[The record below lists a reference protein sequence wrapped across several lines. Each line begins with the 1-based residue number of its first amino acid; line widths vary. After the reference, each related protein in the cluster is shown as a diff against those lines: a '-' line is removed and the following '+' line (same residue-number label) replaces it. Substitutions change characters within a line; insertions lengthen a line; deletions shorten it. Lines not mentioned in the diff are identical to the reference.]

1 MEGQIDNILEALN
14 HFDQQQK
21 LTGGEWR

>member
-14 HFDQQQK
+14 HYDQQQK
-21 LTGGEWR
+21 LSGGE